1 MADPPGAHRTFG
13 LATAAVVFVIDQASK
28 WLITHPLDLP
38 NRGQI
43 ELLPIFDLR
52 WVNNTGV
59 SLGLLSADTP
69 LARWGLV
76 ALTVGIAVAVSI
88 WLWRERQRDDAFALG
103 LVLGG
108 AAGNILDRIRF
119 GHVVD
124 FLDLHFGDWHPF
136 LIFNPADAAITI
148 GVLILLLR
156 ALLVRQARLT
166 ETK

>member
-1 MADPPGAHRTFG
+1 MASQPGAHRQFG
-13 LATAAVVFVIDQASK
+13 LITAAVVFIVDQGSK
-28 WLITHPLDLP
+28 WLIAHPLDLP
-38 NRGQI
+38 DRGLIQ
-43 ELLPIFDLR
+43 LLPIFDLR

-59 SLGLLSADTP
+59 SLGLLSAETP
-69 LARWGLV
+69 LSRWLLVGLTMV
-76 ALTVGIAVAVSI
+76 IAVAVAV
-88 WLWRERQRDDAFALG
+88 WLWRERQRDDAFGLG
-103 LVLGG
+103 LILGG

-156 ALLVRQARLT
+156 ALLARETRLT

>member
-1 MADPPGAHRTFG
+1 VASQPGAHRTFG
-13 LATAAVVFVIDQASK
+13 LATAAVIFVVDQGAK
-28 WLITHPLDLP
+28 WLVTYSLDLP
-38 NRGQI
+38 NRGLI
-43 ELLPIFDLR
+43 EVLPIFDLR
-52 WVNNTGV
+52 WINNAGV
-59 SLGLLSADTP
+59 SLGLLSAATP
-69 LARWGLV
+69 LSRWLLV
-76 ALTVGIAVAVSI
+76 LLTVGIAIAVTI

>member
-1 MADPPGAHRTFG
+1 MASPPGAHRKFG
-13 LATAAVVFVIDQASK
+13 LIVAAVIFVLDQGAK
-28 WLITHPLDLP
+28 WFVTHPLDLP
-38 NRGQI
+38 ERGLI
-43 ELLPIFDLR
+43 EILPIFDLR

-69 LARWGLV
+69 LARWLLVGLT
-76 ALTVGIAVAVSI
+76 LGISIAVTF

-108 AAGNILDRIRF
+108 AAGNILDRVRF

-156 ALLVRQARLT
+156 ALLVRQARAT

>member
-1 MADPPGAHRTFG
+1 MADLPGAHRIFG
-13 LATAAVVFVIDQASK
+13 LVTAAAIFVVDQASK
-28 WLITHPLDLP
+28 WLVTHPLDLP
-38 NRGQI
+38 GRDKI
-43 ELLPIFDLR
+43 EVLPFFDLR

-69 LARWGLV
+69 LTRWALV
-76 ALTVGIAVAVSI
+76 VLTVGIAMAVSF

-156 ALLVRQARLT
+156 ALLVRQARAT

>member
-1 MADPPGAHRTFG
+1 MADQPGAHRTLG
-13 LATAAVVFVIDQASK
+13 LATAAVIFIIDQGAK
-28 WLITHPLDLP
+28 WLVTHPLDLP
-38 NRGQI
+38 NRGLV
-43 ELLPIFDLR
+43 EVLPIFDLR

-69 LARWGLV
+69 LGRWLLV
-76 ALTVGIAVAVSI
+76 ILTVGIAIAVSI

>member
-1 MADPPGAHRTFG
+1 MASPPGAHRKFG
-13 LATAAVVFVIDQASK
+13 FIVAAVIFVLDQGAK
-28 WLITHPLDLP
+28 WLVTHPLDLP
-38 NRGQI
+38 GRGLI
-43 ELLPIFDLR
+43 EVLPIFDLR
-52 WVNNTGV
+52 WVSNAGV
-59 SLGLLSADTP
+59 SLGLLTADTP
-69 LARWGLV
+69 LARWLLV
-76 ALTVGIAVAVSI
+76 VLTVGISIAVTI

>member
-1 MADPPGAHRTFG
+1 VADPPGAHRKFG
-13 LATAAVVFVIDQASK
+13 LATAAVIFIVDQGAK
-28 WLITHPLDLP
+28 WLVTHPLDLP

-43 ELLPIFDLR
+43 ELLPFFDLR

-69 LARWGLV
+69 LTRWLLV
-76 ALTVGIAVAVSI
+76 ALTMVIAVAVCV

-103 LVLGG
+103 LILGG
-108 AAGNILDRIRF
+108 AAGNILDRVRF

>member
-1 MADPPGAHRTFG
+1 MADPPGAHRIFG
-13 LATAAVVFVIDQASK
+13 LVTAAVIFVADQLAK
-28 WLITHPLDLP
+28 WAITHPLDLP

-43 ELLPIFDLR
+43 EVLPFFDVR

-59 SLGLLSADTP
+59 SLGLLSADSP
-69 LARWGLV
+69 QSRWLLV
-76 ALTVGIAVAVSI
+76 ALTVAIAIAVLV

>member
-1 MADPPGAHRTFG
+1 VANRPGANRTLG
-13 LATAAVVFVIDQASK
+13 LVTAATVFVTDQLSK
-28 WLITHPLDLP
+28 WLVTHPLDLP
-38 NRGQI
+38 NRGLI
-43 ELLPIFDLR
+43 DVVPIFDLR

-59 SLGLLSADTP
+59 SLGMLSADTP
-69 LARWGLV
+69 LGRWLLV
-76 ALTVGIAVAVSI
+76 ALTMAIAAVVAV
-88 WLWRERQRDDAFALG
+88 WLWRERQRDDAFGLG
-103 LVLGG
+103 LILGG
-108 AAGNILDRIRF
+108 ALGNILDRVRF

-124 FLDLHFGDWHPF
+124 FLDLHIGDWHPF

>member
-1 MADPPGAHRTFG
+1 MADPPGAHRKFG
-13 LATAAVVFVIDQASK
+13 LAMAAVIFAFDQGAK
-28 WLITHPLDLP
+28 WLVTHPLDLP
-38 NRGQI
+38 DRGQI
-43 ELLPIFDLR
+43 ELLPFFDLR

-69 LARWGLV
+69 LTRWLLV
-76 ALTVGIAVAVSI
+76 VLTVGIAIAVSI

-103 LVLGG
+103 LILGG

-136 LIFNPADAAITI
+136 LIFNLADAAITI

>member
-1 MADPPGAHRTFG
+1 MASAAGAHRRLG
-13 LATAAVVFVIDQASK
+13 LITAAVIFIVDQGSK

-38 NRGQI
+38 TRGTI
-43 ELLPIFDLR
+43 ELLPIFRLS
-52 WVNNTGV
+52 WVNNRGV
-59 SLGLLSADTP
+59 SLGLLTADTP
-69 LARWGLV
+69 LTRWLLV
-76 ALTVGIAVAVSI
+76 ALTFVIAVAVAV

-103 LVLGG
+103 LILGG
-108 AAGNILDRIRF
+108 AAGNILDRIRL

-156 ALLVRQARLT
+156 ALMMRQARLT

>member
-1 MADPPGAHRTFG
+1 MADPPGAHRKFG
-13 LATAAVVFVIDQASK
+13 LIMAGVIFLIDQGAK
-28 WLITHPLDLP
+28 WLVTHPLNLP
-38 NRGQI
+38 ERGQI
-43 ELLPIFDLR
+43 EILPIFDLR

-69 LARWGLV
+69 LTRWLLV
-76 ALTVGIAVAVSI
+76 ALTIVIAVAVCL

-108 AAGNILDRIRF
+108 AAGNILDRVRF

>member
-1 MADPPGAHRTFG
+1 MASLPGTHRRFG
-13 LATAAVVFVIDQASK
+13 VITAAAVFVVDQGSK

-38 NRGQI
+38 SRDRIQ
-43 ELLPIFDLR
+43 LLPFFDLR

-59 SLGLLSADTP
+59 SLGLLSADTA
-69 LARWGLV
+69 LTRWLLV
-76 ALTVGIAVAVSI
+76 ALTFAIATAVAV

-103 LVLGG
+103 LILGG
-108 AAGNILDRIRF
+108 ATGNILDRIRF

-156 ALLVRQARLT
+156 ALMVRQVRRT

>member
-1 MADPPGAHRTFG
+1 MASQPGAHRKFG
-13 LATAAVVFVIDQASK
+13 LIVAAVIFIIDQGAK
-28 WLITHPLDLP
+28 WLVTHSLDLP
-38 NRGQI
+38 SRGRI
-43 ELLPIFDLR
+43 AVLPIFDLR

-69 LARWGLV
+69 LGRWLLV
-76 ALTVGIAVAVSI
+76 ALTIGISIAVTI

-103 LVLGG
+103 LILGG

>member
-1 MADPPGAHRTFG
+1 MASVPGAHRRFG
-13 LATAAVVFVIDQASK
+13 LITAAVIFVIDQGLK
-28 WLITHPLDLP
+28 WLVTHPLDLP
-38 NRGQI
+38 SLGQI
-43 ELLPIFDLR
+43 RLLPIFDLR
-52 WVNNTGV
+52 WVNNAGV

-69 LARWGLV
+69 LARWLLV
-76 ALTVGIAVAVSI
+76 ALTLAIAAAVAV

-103 LVLGG
+103 LILGG

-124 FLDLHFGDWHPF
+124 FLDLHFGNWHPF

-156 ALLVRQARLT
+156 ALLAREARLT